1 MWRGKGLW
9 DRTLRATDRVHR
21 IGRTRGVQVF
31 KLVTQGA
38 LEEKIAAIIAR
49 KRGLQ
54 EAIVEEDDPGL
65 RKTFSRRGLLDLLA
79 LPGA

>member
-1 MWRGKGLW
+1 
-9 DRTLRATDRVHR
+9 
-21 IGRTRGVQVF
+21 VQVF

-65 RKTFSRRGLLDLLA
+65 RKTFSRQDLLDLLA

>member
-21 IGRTRGVQVF
+21 IGRTRRVQVF

-65 RKTFSRRGLLDLLA
+65 RKTFSRQDLLDLLA